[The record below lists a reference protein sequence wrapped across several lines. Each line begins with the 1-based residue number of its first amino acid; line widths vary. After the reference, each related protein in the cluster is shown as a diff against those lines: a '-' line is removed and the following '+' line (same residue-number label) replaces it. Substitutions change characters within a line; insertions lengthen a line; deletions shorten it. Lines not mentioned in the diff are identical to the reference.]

1 MRNLDLTAEE
11 LFNKVRSRFSDV
23 TIGDEKGNVTSEPKL
38 ARFVDFDYNEAGVNL
53 GRISISLDEKKLS
66 IIHSSDIVAT
76 ESDDTRKTWYGFLKD
91 MRNFAKQNL
100 LQFDIRDI
108 TKSNLEKRDY
118 QFLAKKS
125 GDNNMTESKL
135 FGTSLKSYQAIDEG
149 TRLIISHSKPV
160 NTELAAGR
168 TMHIENI
175 HIENSSGERFRYP
188 FKHLNGARAM
198 ARHVANGGTPY
209 DDFGSHI
216 VGMSEE
222 LSKLRSFKTYCNR
235 SGVVAEGLKGIKEKV
250 IERIDTIKDQVSK
263 LQRQVNYESIVK
275 EFQKSELNEVPED
288 IVSEWVDELTIKTFK
303 EDLKDVFPY
312 VYRLLEPTS
321 ISYEDIEEGERHGN
335 DKMYDKC
342 WDGYEKV
349 PGKKRGEKGSCKKIE
364 SIDDFESSLEGII
377 EDGNSLFSSD
387 EDEAA
392 QAKQKVQELVAQ
404 HFPAGVDGMN
414 AVESLQGIIDD
425 PMLTGMFKDLGKKD
439 SDTDVRTLVNK
450 YIKAKNP
457 ELLNDL
463 DFGDMKTEGEITDK
477 DASMKQKKKA
487 NPQEVSEFILSHFDR
502 ENGTFPKGETGV
514 LTSVEKDF
522 GEEYVEPAKTFIEKI
537 QAKYENYR
545 STSEIDRIKELSGI
559 EEAGMDLKQAEK
571 EMMAVANQAKSGTV
585 DEKTF
590 LKVGQ
595 MVLDLDLGTKAHN
608 AVNAMYHA
616 VRRADKDGK
625 LKGMLDAIGKTLAGT
640 QKSKDQSAA
649 AASGDAFDPRG
660 MKS

>member
-23 TIGDEKGNVTSEPKL
+23 TIGDENGNVTSEPKL
-38 ARFVDFDYNEAGVNL
+38 ARFVDFDYNEGGVNL
-53 GRISISLDEKKLS
+53 GRISVSLDEKKLS

-76 ESDDTRKTWYGFLKD
+76 EQEDTRKGWYNFLKD
-91 MRNFAKQNL
+91 MRGFAKQNL

-118 QFLAKKS
+118 QFLAKNS
-125 GDNNMTESKL
+125 GDTNMTESKL
-135 FGTSLKSYQAIDEG
+135 FGTSRRSYQSIDEG
-149 TRLIISHSKPV
+149 TRIIISHSKPV

-175 HIENSSGERFRYP
+175 HIENNKGERFRYP

-209 DDFGSHI
+209 DDFGSHV

-222 LSKLRSFKTYCNR
+222 LSKLRSFKNYCNR
-235 SGVVAEGLKGIKEKV
+235 SGVVAEGLKGVREKV
-250 IERIDTIKDQVSK
+250 IERIDTIKSEVSK
-263 LQRQVNYESIVK
+263 LQRQANYESIIK
-275 EFQKSELNEVPED
+275 DFQKSDLNEVPED

-312 VYRLLEPTS
+312 VYRLLEPKS
-321 ISYEDIEEGERHGN
+321 IQFEDIVDEVCDECGNPSWTTLGMTEEEIEEGERHGN
-335 DKMYDKC
+335 DSMYDKC
-342 WDGYEKV
+342 WKGYRRV
-349 PGKKRGEKGSCKKIE
+349 PGTTRGEKGSCKKVENTEAGIE
-364 SIDDFESSLEGII
+364 TRLANDVDSQLEKLVD
-377 EDGNSLFSSD
+377 ENNSLFSADQD
-387 EDEAA
+387 EVSH
-392 QAKQKVQELVAQ
+392 AKQKVQELVSQ

-439 SDTDVRTLVNK
+439 SDTDVRSLVNK

-463 DFGDMKTEGEITDK
+463 DFGDMKTEGEKAEK
-477 DASMKQKKKA
+477 DTSMKQKPKA
-487 NPQEVSEFILSHFDR
+487 SPQEVSEFILSHFDR
-502 ENGTFPKGETGV
+502 EKGTFPKGETGV

-537 QAKYENYR
+537 QTKYENYR
-545 STSEIDRIKELSGI
+545 STSEIDRIKELS
-559 EEAGMDLKQAEK
+559 
-571 EMMAVANQAKSGTV
+571 VNQ
-585 DEKTF
+585 
-590 LKVGQ
+590 
-595 MVLDLDLGTKAHN
+595 
-608 AVNAMYHA
+608 
-616 VRRADKDGK
+616 
-625 LKGMLDAIGKTLAGT
+625 I
-640 QKSKDQSAA
+640 
-649 AASGDAFDPRG
+649 
-660 MKS
+660 

>member
-1 MRNLDLTAEE
+1 
-11 LFNKVRSRFSDV
+11 
-23 TIGDEKGNVTSEPKL
+23 
-38 ARFVDFDYNEAGVNL
+38 
-53 GRISISLDEKKLS
+53 
-66 IIHSSDIVAT
+66 
-76 ESDDTRKTWYGFLKD
+76 
-91 MRNFAKQNL
+91 
-100 LQFDIRDI
+100 
-108 TKSNLEKRDY
+108 
-118 QFLAKKS
+118 
-125 GDNNMTESKL
+125 
-135 FGTSLKSYQAIDEG
+135 
-149 TRLIISHSKPV
+149 
-160 NTELAAGR
+160 
-168 TMHIENI
+168 
-175 HIENSSGERFRYP
+175 
-188 FKHLNGARAM
+188 
-198 ARHVANGGTPY
+198 
-209 DDFGSHI
+209 
-216 VGMSEE
+216 
-222 LSKLRSFKTYCNR
+222 
-235 SGVVAEGLKGIKEKV
+235 
-250 IERIDTIKDQVSK
+250 
-263 LQRQVNYESIVK
+263 
-275 EFQKSELNEVPED
+275 
-288 IVSEWVDELTIKTFK
+288 
-303 EDLKDVFPY
+303 
-312 VYRLLEPTS
+312 
-321 ISYEDIEEGERHGN
+321 
-335 DKMYDKC
+335 
-342 WDGYEKV
+342 
-349 PGKKRGEKGSCKKIE
+349 
-364 SIDDFESSLEGII
+364 
-377 EDGNSLFSSD
+377 
-387 EDEAA
+387 
-392 QAKQKVQELVAQ
+392 
-404 HFPAGVDGMN
+404 MN

-640 QKSKDQSAA
+640 QKFKDQSAA